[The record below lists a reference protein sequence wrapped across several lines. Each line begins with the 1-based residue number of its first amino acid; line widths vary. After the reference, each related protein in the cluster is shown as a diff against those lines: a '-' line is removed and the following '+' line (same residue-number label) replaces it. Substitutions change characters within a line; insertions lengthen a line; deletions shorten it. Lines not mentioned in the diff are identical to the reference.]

1 MEQPT
6 PVLRP
11 VTAADLWVL
20 ERQAD
25 EPDAGGV
32 FNWSGFRDIAGTRR
46 RFEEHRLITPDAGCL
61 VVQVPEGV
69 AGVVT
74 WCRVSYGVPAWSC
87 WNIGIQLLPEFR
99 GRGLGGP
106 AQQRLVAYLFDTT
119 PVERVEA
126 YTDVENVAEQR
137 ALERAGF
144 TLEGTVRSAQ
154 FREGRW
160 RTVHL
165 YSVLRDEFKAADPR
179 T

>member
-1 MEQPT
+1 VEQPT

-32 FNWSGFRDIAGTRR
+32 YNWSGFRDIAGTRR
-46 RFEEHRLITPDAGCL
+46 RFEDNRLISTEGGCL

-69 AGVVT
+69 AGTVT
-74 WCRVSYGVPAWSC
+74 WCRVSYGMPAWSC
-87 WNIGIQLLPEFR
+87 WNIGIQLLPGFR
-99 GRGLGGP
+99 GRGLGAP
-106 AQQRLVAYLFDTT
+106 AQQGLVAYLFDTT

-160 RTVHL
+160 RAVHL
-165 YSVLRDEFKAADPR
+165 YAVLRDEFKAAPR